1 MRLSASYNKS
11 FNTGLASKPPI
22 HFSTSAAGQPVK
34 PLVRANFIMHR
45 KLLAA
50 FLIFT
55 AIILGCSDNSS
66 EERIREVLGIP
77 KNQELTESL
86 VSERV
91 KALVPVETP
100 EWLVAEKLKR
110 AGIGEDSLSSYS
122 FIPTKNIAVVRVEF
136 DSNTSGV
143 VKSTWII
150 TLQFDSLKKLQAVS
164 AKRYLTGI

>member
-1 MRLSASYNKS
+1 
-11 FNTGLASKPPI
+11 
-22 HFSTSAAGQPVK
+22 
-34 PLVRANFIMHR
+34 MHR

-66 EERIREVLGIP
+66 EESIREVLGIP

-136 DSNTSGV
+136 DSNTSGI

-150 TLQFDSLKKLQAVS
+150 TLQFDSVKKLQAVS

>member
-1 MRLSASYNKS
+1 
-11 FNTGLASKPPI
+11 
-22 HFSTSAAGQPVK
+22 
-34 PLVRANFIMHR
+34 MHR

-136 DSNTSGV
+136 DSNTSGI

-150 TLQFDSLKKLQAVS
+150 TLQFDTMKRLQTVS
-164 AKRYLTGI
+164 AKRHLTGI